1 MKLPRVRF
9 TVRQLV
15 AAVAVVALVL
25 AVADQL
31 RRRRESFQQQAEV
44 YRRKTSDAYMAAQVT
59 RSGNLFVWDPR
70 TSPAYQELGDYYDTL
85 RVKYEQAAARPWHL
99 VTPDLPEP
107 AWPKGVP
114 KGVRGQ

>member
-1 MKLPRVRF
+1 MA
-9 TVRQLV
+9 TVV
-15 AAVAVVALVL
+15 VVALVL

-44 YRRKTSDAYMAAQVT
+44 YRRKTGDADVAAQVT

-70 TSPAYQELGDYYDTL
+70 TSPAYQELSDYYDAL
-85 RVKYEQAAARPWHL
+85 RVKYERATARPWYF

-114 KGVRGQ
+114 KRERGR